1 MKRVGQAVFLLIV
14 VAAPAYAGGQ
24 QPPVVVTP
32 EPATMGLVAT
42 GIAVIGGLTWWRK
55 RR

>member
-1 MKRVGQAVFLLIV
+1 MKRVSQAVCLLIV
-14 VAAPAYAGGQ
+14 VAVPAFAGGT
-24 QPPVVVTP
+24 PPVVVTQ